1 MIGAPVWVG
10 MFTVSAPK
18 DNEFLRGAAGACLW
32 IAAQAEDEAKL
43 RTRVDFVMKDLGFA
57 VIEAEQLKRID
68 DEDDLSEEV
77 AALIF
82 EASRNEEP
90 VVCGTWHTFR
100 YHDA

>member
-18 DNEFLRGAAGACLW
+18 DNEFLGGAAGACLW

-77 AALIF
+77 AALIP
-82 EASRNEEP
+82 EASRNEES

>member
-1 MIGAPVWVG
+1 
-10 MFTVSAPK
+10 
-18 DNEFLRGAAGACLW
+18 
-32 IAAQAEDEAKL
+32 
-43 RTRVDFVMKDLGFA
+43 MKDLGFA

-77 AALIF
+77 AALIP
-82 EASRNEEP
+82 EASRNEES